1 MGLKLLVISAFTA
14 ASLSACTK
22 AEPAPGIVETDPATD
37 ETMYTTE
44 REEINQFL
52 KTWDQAMIDADT
64 QTLGALMA
72 DDIVIRHITGAT
84 QTKEE
89 WMAEVAS
96 GSMDYHKIVRQ
107 NVKMDFKNATRADV
121 TSTTVITATIW
132 GGNGTWTL
140 NSNMHL
146 EKRNGKW
153 QGVN

>member
-1 MGLKLLVISAFTA
+1 MVISVFTA

-52 KTWDQAMIDADT
+52 KIWDQAMIDADT
-64 QTLGALMA
+64 QTLGVMMA

-89 WMAEVAS
+89 WLAEVAS

-107 NVKMDFKNATRADV
+107 NVKMDFKSATLADV
-121 TSTTVITATIW
+121 SSTTAITATIW
-132 GGNGTWTL
+132 GGSGTWTL

-153 QGVN
+153 LGVN